1 MDTLKYIRRVDE
13 NNRLTLELPDSFR
26 QQEVEVEVSIVK
38 KTEDKP
44 VSEMT
49 KEEKL
54 AILKKYEG
62 SWPNWIPDVDL
73 EDEWYRQ

>member
-1 MDTLKYIRRVDE
+1 METLKYVRRVDE

-26 QQEVEVEVSIVK
+26 EQEVEVSIVK
-38 KTEDKP
+38 KVERKP
-44 VSEMT
+44 ASEMT

-62 SWPNWIPDVDL
+62 SWPNWTPDVDL

>member
-1 MDTLKYIRRVDE
+1 METLKYNRRVDR
-13 NNRLTLELPDSFR
+13 NNRLTLELPESFR
-26 QQEVEVEVSIVK
+26 DQEVEVSIVK
-38 KTEDKP
+38 KTEQKP

-62 SWPNWIPDVDL
+62 SWPNWVPDVDL
-73 EDEWYRQ
+73 EDEWYKQ

>member
-1 MDTLKYIRRVDE
+1 METLKYVRRVDE

-26 QQEVEVEVSIVK
+26 EQEVEVSIVK
-38 KTEDKP
+38 KTEHKP
-44 VSEMT
+44 TSEMK

-54 AILKKYEG
+54 AILKKFEG
-62 SWPNWIPDVDL
+62 SWPNWVPDVDL

>member
-1 MDTLKYIRRVDE
+1 MKTLKYIRRVDE

-26 QQEVEVEVSIVK
+26 QQEVEVSIVK
-38 KTEDKP
+38 KAERKP
-44 VSEMT
+44 ASEMT

-54 AILKKYEG
+54 AVLKKYEG